1 MDTAER
7 LLHCEGHMKKPVCRH
22 CHHPA
27 HRADCGVDDCGCVKY
42 VPLDLAAKAAKQALW
57 VGQVSFLLKKG
68 WTRTC
73 EVRVKAQGQSGAAM
87 KAVREAKSL
96 AVTSRARVDQVK
108 LTLIRVP
115 ASATASAA
123 AKPLTRPR
131 GASR

>member
-7 LLHCEGHMKKPVCRH
+7 SRTEEHMPKPVCRH
-22 CHHPA
+22 CYHPA

-57 VGQVSFLLKKG
+57 IGQVSFLLKNG
-68 WTRTC
+68 WTRRC
-73 EVRVKAQGQSGAAM
+73 EVRVRAHGHSGAAM
-87 KAVREAKSL
+87 KAVRDAKRL

-115 ASATASAA
+115 AAATPSAA
-123 AKPLTRPR
+123 AKPLTRRR
-131 GASR
+131 GGSR